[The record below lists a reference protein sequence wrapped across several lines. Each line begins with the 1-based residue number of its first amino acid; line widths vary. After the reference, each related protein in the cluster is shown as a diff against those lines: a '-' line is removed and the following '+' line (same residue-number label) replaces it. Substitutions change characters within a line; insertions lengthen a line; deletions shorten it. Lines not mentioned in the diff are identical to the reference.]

1 MRLQIVLTM
10 KVSLHILN
18 TDVYDFSIFNSYY
31 STRLCLYSFY
41 QNSVSFLK
49 YWRQTKHQRYFSY
62 PNTDWESA
70 EDEAWVWYT
79 FYQFCIYSFQPR
91 SIFLFFIFR
100 KVSSSSSNVIRSP
113 IYTVHHCFLSV
124 VIYYHLPC
132 ILRILKMFSPFSIVY
147 IL

>member
-1 MRLQIVLTM
+1 M
-10 KVSLHILN
+10 KVPLHSLN
-18 TDVYDFSIFNSYY
+18 TDVYDFSIFNNFY
-31 STRLCLYSFY
+31 STRLGLYSFY

-79 FYQFCIYSFQPR
+79 FYQFCIYSFQGIN
-91 SIFLFFIFR
+91 SYSLLSVKFLPVR
-100 KVSSSSSNVIRSP
+100 LMLLGHLY

-124 VIYYHLPC
+124 VIYSHLPC
-132 ILRILKMFSPFSIVY
+132 SLRILKMFSPFYIVY